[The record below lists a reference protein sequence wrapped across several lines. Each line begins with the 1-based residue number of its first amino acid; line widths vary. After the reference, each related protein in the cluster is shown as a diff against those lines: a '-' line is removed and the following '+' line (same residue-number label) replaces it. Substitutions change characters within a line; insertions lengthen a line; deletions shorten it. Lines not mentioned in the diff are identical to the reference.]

1 MFVIAVA
8 AAFARA
14 ASASA
19 ATPPVSRGPLE
30 RYISPDDYPQGAPA
44 SAARPV
50 SVALDVGPDGRVANC
65 TITTSSGNGAL
76 DATTCRLL
84 RSRTRFTPATSAAGV
99 PLAGEVRA
107 TIDWAAIRRGDQR
120 PVASSTPVVRAMP
133 IPPPVITQTVPMPAS
148 ESGPLGARAR
158 FPLGLLVSSSDYPPE
173 AIRAGEQGTTGFRLV
188 VAADGS
194 VSDCTVVQSS
204 GSATLDAATCRL
216 MSSRARF
223 TPALD
228 AKGKPSID
236 TVNARIAWRLPPQN
250 VVVPDVALIRFV
262 LGADGKPRDCTAFSQ
277 SVGRTQE
284 TKAPDCGDRPPP
296 EAVIAVLRS
305 AGGAGTLR
313 VRFESRLLRDAAE
326 PWPKLERAGLKII
339 GFELIRMR
347 VAPGGKVLDC
357 FVLDRQSGGLPANN
371 LCRASMR
378 VQGYTGD
385 GEAEMR
391 IVNFTALETAA

>member
-8 AAFARA
+8 AAFAQA
-14 ASASA
+14 ASAPA
-19 ATPPVSRGPLE
+19 ATPPVSRAPFE

-44 SAARPV
+44 SAARSV
-50 SVALDVGPDGRVANC
+50 SVVLVVGPDGRVANC

-99 PLAGEVRA
+99 PVAGEVNA
-107 TIDWAAIRRGDQR
+107 TIDWAAIRRGAR
-120 PVASSTPVVRAMP
+120 PVAGSPPLIRTLA
-133 IPPPVITQTVPMPAS
+133 PPPVITATVPLPPP
-148 ESGPLGARAR
+148 ESGAGGARAR
-158 FPLGLLVSSSDYPPE
+158 FPLGMLVTSSDYPPE
-173 AIRAGEQGTTGFRLV
+173 AIRGGEQGTTGFRLV
-188 VAADGS
+188 VTADGA
-194 VSDCTVVQSS
+194 VSDCTVIQSS
-204 GSATLDAATCRL
+204 GSAALDAATCRL
-216 MSSRARF
+216 MSSRAKF

-236 TVNARIAWRLPPQN
+236 TVHARIVWRLPPQS

-296 EAVIAVLRS
+296 AAVIAVLRN

-326 PWPKLERAGLKII
+326 PWPKLERLGLKVI
-339 GFELIRMR
+339 GFDLVRMR

-357 FVLDRQSGGLPANN
+357 FVLERQSGGLPANN
-371 LCRASMR
+371 LCRPNMQI
-378 VQGYTGD
+378 QGYTAD
-385 GEAEMR
+385 RDAEMR
-391 IVNFTALETAA
+391 IVAFTALETAA